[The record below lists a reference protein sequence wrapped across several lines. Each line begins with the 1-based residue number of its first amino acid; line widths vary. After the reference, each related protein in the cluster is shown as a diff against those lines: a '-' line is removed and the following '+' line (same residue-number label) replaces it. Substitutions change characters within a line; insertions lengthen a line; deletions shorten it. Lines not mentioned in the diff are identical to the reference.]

1 MFRKEVNEN
10 SPLRILE
17 SSTHGGLGPGNL
29 GVVMA
34 RAGVGKTAFLVQIG
48 LDDAMRERPVLHIA
62 LGQDLDHVH
71 SWYDALFD
79 DLAEVN
85 QLENRNQVRVLV
97 SKNRVIQAYVDNQLS
112 HERLDDVLKLYA
124 DNVDFAPKAILIDG
138 FDWESGKVVERAAEI
153 GAFKAAAKRLDAE
166 LWMAAQTHR
175 DGAPAHPTALVPPC
189 EAYKDVIDVAIFL
202 EPEGT
207 HASVRLLKDHDNAD
221 LAETHLHLD
230 TDTMRIASDD
240 ASSAVSK
247 LKPSAFTLLSGGA
260 KGSEAAFGEAAE
272 RWGLHEINFSY
283 RGRTTVRKRGVLELS
298 DEELERGAVSETYVK
313 AQLHR
318 SFPKTDLFQRLLKTV
333 WHQVATAGEVFVVG
347 EILEDDT
354 VKGGTGWGAELAR
367 HFHKRLHVYDQTKG
381 NWFRWTGDSWEQVDA
396 PKIQSTRFTGSG
408 TRELSE
414 SGQKA
419 IHELFENSFG
429 LAKS

>member
-1 MFRKEVNEN
+1 
-10 SPLRILE
+10 L
-17 SSTHGGLGPGNL
+17 
-29 GVVMA
+29 A
-34 RAGVGKTAFLVQIG
+34 
-48 LDDAMRERPVLHIA
+48 
-62 LGQDLDHVH
+62 HVH

-79 DLAEVN
+79 DLADSTK
-85 QLENRNQVRVLV
+85 LENRNQVRLLLIR
-97 SKNRVIQAYVDNQLS
+97 NRVIQAYGDTDFS
-112 HERLDDVLKLYA
+112 HERLDDVLTLYA
-124 DNVDFAPKAILIDG
+124 DKAGYSPKAILIDG

-153 GAFKAAAKRLDAE
+153 GAFKLAAKRLGAE
-166 LWMAAQTHR
+166 LWMSAQTHR

-189 EAYKDVIDVAIFL
+189 DAYNDVIDVAFFL

-221 LAETHLHLD
+221 LAETHLRLD

-240 ASSAVSK
+240 DPDAVGKLKASS
-247 LKPSAFTLLSGGA
+247 FTLLSGGA

-283 RGRTTVRKRGVLELS
+283 PGRETTRKRGIVELN
-298 DEELERGAVSETYVK
+298 EVELERGAVSETYVK

-318 SFPKTDLFQRLLKTV
+318 SFPKTQMFQRLLKTV
-333 WHQVATAGEVFVVG
+333 WHQVATAGEVFVIG
-347 EILEDDT
+347 EILDDDT

-367 HFHKRLHVYDQTKG
+367 HFHKRLHVFDQKKDS
-381 NWFRWTGDSWEQVDA
+381 WFRWNSDNWEQVDT

-419 IHELFENSFG
+419 IRELFEKSFG
-429 LAKS
+429 PAAR